1 MKTTDRCSKIVG
13 KLKELILLRGKV
25 TQRTIVNNY
34 DNELIANYVSRK
46 TQDARLIQG
55 SQNFS
60 AINYRYFVPFAFL
73 PSDRALKVLD
83 FGGGAG
89 HHFYSMVDTIL
100 HKVVCWTVV
109 ETRSMVA
116 SATKLNTDDRLNFE
130 DSLLNIADVEYDLIL
145 ASSSIQYSLD
155 PLKTLN
161 ELINIESRYIFITRM
176 PVWEFPTKT
185 LRQKSALSSN
195 GPGRQLYEL
204 NDGIVEYELTILN
217 RELFESYFE
226 NRYETIFRSLETE
239 GVHQIDGKLVHQY
252 GYLLRR
258 KD

>member
-1 MKTTDRCSKIVG
+1 M
-13 KLKELILLRGKV
+13 
-25 TQRTIVNNY
+25 
-34 DNELIANYVSRK
+34 SRK
-46 TQDARLIQG
+46 TQDARLNLG

-60 AINYRYFVPFAFL
+60 ENNYRYFAPFAFL
-73 PSDRALKVLD
+73 PPDRELKVLD

-100 HKVVCWTVV
+100 HKILRWTVV
-109 ETRSMVA
+109 ETHSMVA
-116 SATKLNTDDRLNFE
+116 SATQLNTDDRLTFE
-130 DSLLNIADVEYDLIL
+130 ASLINVADIEYDLIL
-145 ASSSIQYSLD
+145 ASSSIQYSLE

-161 ELINIESRYIFITRM
+161 DLTNIKSKYFFVTRM
-176 PVWEFPTKT
+176 PIWEFPTKK
-185 LRQKSALSSN
+185 LIQKSALSSN

-226 NRYETIFRSLETE
+226 HRFETIFRSLETE
-239 GVHQIDGKLVHQY
+239 GVHQIDGRKVHQY
-252 GYLLRR
+252 GYLFRR

>member
-1 MKTTDRCSKIVG
+1 LKTTDCCSKIVG
-13 KLKELILLRGKV
+13 KLKALILLRGRV
-25 TQRTIVNNY
+25 LQGAIVNNY

-46 TQDARLIQG
+46 TQDARLNQG

-60 AINYRYFVPFAFL
+60 AINYRYFAPFAFL
-73 PSDRALKVLD
+73 PMDRELKVLD

-100 HKVVCWTVV
+100 HKIICWTVV
-109 ETRSMVA
+109 ETPAMVA
-116 SATKLNTDDRLNFE
+116 SATKLNTDDRLTFE
-130 DSLLNIADVEYDLIL
+130 DSLLKISDVEYDLIL
-145 ASSSIQYSLD
+145 ASSSIQYSPE

-161 ELINIESRYIFITRM
+161 ELINIKSKYFFITRM
-176 PVWEFPTKT
+176 PVWEFPTKK
-185 LRQKSALSSN
+185 LIQKSALSSN

-226 NRYETIFRSLETE
+226 NRFETIFRSLETE
-239 GVHQIDGKLVHQY
+239 GVHEIDGRIVHHY
-252 GYLLRR
+252 GYLFRR
-258 KD
+258 RD